1 MSKIHVDGLVPERSQ
16 GTWQRETRE
25 LSGRLTYA
33 ETFTLAVDTDR
44 TVNFPG
50 ITEWVMFYITTHD
63 DTVISVG
70 DSMASFAGSD
80 ADVIEIQAASEY
92 QSMHIEVQALT
103 FHAPSS
109 TNSGTGSYYVIAALK
124 EAKK

>member
-25 LSGRLTYA
+25 ISGRLTYA
-33 ETFTLAVDTDR
+33 ETFTLAVDTDY

-50 ITEWVMFYITTHD
+50 ITEWVMFFIATHG
-63 DTVISVG
+63 DTLISVG
-70 DSMASFAGSD
+70 DSMASFAAVD
-80 ADVIEIQAASEY
+80 ADLIEIQAASEY

-103 FHAPSS
+103 FHAPDT
-109 TNSGTGSYYVIAALK
+109 TNNGTGSYYVIAALK
-124 EAKK
+124 EAEK